1 MKAITQ
7 GITSEGTR
15 TPRRLSA
22 TFVRTVTRPGR
33 YGDGRGGHGLSVLV
47 KPMQYGGHSRTWS
60 QRLRINGKPVSIG
73 LGSFPVVTLAEARN
87 AALQNRQAVARGRD
101 PRHSIPT
108 LAQASERVLAVY
120 STNWKDSGRS
130 EKIWRAGMRDYVLPQ
145 LGRKRIDVITSSDV
159 LSVLLPHW
167 ATKRETM
174 RRVKQR
180 LSRIFRWAIAENYR
194 TDDPAGT
201 ALDAALPRNGG
212 NAQHHRA
219 LPHSEVAAAIA
230 TVRASGAYRATVL
243 AFEFLVLTA
252 ARSGEV
258 RLATWDEVEDE
269 IWTVPGSRAKTGREH
284 RVPLSDRALRVLAE
298 AHEIAGDKGLIFP
311 SPTGKALSDA
321 TLSKLLR
328 GKVAAVPHGFRSSFR
343 DWCGETGQPREVA
356 EACLAHAVKSKVE
369 AAYARSDLL
378 NRRRELMQSW
388 ANYLDIGPV
397 PVPALQWNQ
406 EA

>member
-1 MKAITQ
+1 MKGITES
-7 GITSEGTR
+7 ITSEEKR
-15 TPRRLSA
+15 TPKRLSA
-22 TFVRTVTRPGR
+22 TFVKTVTRPGR

-47 KPMQYGGHSRTWS
+47 KPMKYGGHSRTWS

-73 LGSFPVVTLAEARN
+73 LGSFPVVTLAEARK
-87 AALQNRQAVARGRD
+87 AALENRQAVARNRD

-120 STNWKDSGRS
+120 SANWKDSGRS

-145 LGRKRIDVITSSDV
+145 LGHKRVDAITSSDV

-180 LSRIFRWAIAENYR
+180 LSRIFRWAVAENYR

-201 ALDAALPRNGG
+201 ALDAALPRSGG
-212 NAQHHRA
+212 KAQHHRA

-230 TVRASGAYRATVL
+230 TVRASDAYRATVL

-258 RLATWDEVEDE
+258 RLATWEEVDDD
-269 IWTVPGSRAKTGREH
+269 IWAVPASRAKTGREH

-298 AHEIAGDKGLIFP
+298 AQELAGDKGLIFP
-311 SPTGKALSDA
+311 SPTGKPLSDA

-356 EACLAHAVKSKVE
+356 EACLAHAVKNKVE

-378 NRRRELMQSW
+378 KRRRVLMQAW
-388 ANYLDIGPV
+388 AEYLSGT
-397 PVPALQWNQ
+397 A
-406 EA
+406 